1 MAQADE
7 GADEGAGM
15 GVPKRT
21 ERDVLQELTAEE
33 LQLLRRV
40 LEIERAKLHLKAAD
54 LTDDLLSA
62 VRSILP

>member
-1 MAQADE
+1 MAME
-7 GADEGAGM
+7 EEGAGM
-15 GVPKRT
+15 TVPQRT
-21 ERDVLQELTAEE
+21 ERDVLQELTAQE

>member
-7 GADEGAGM
+7 GAGM
-15 GVPKRT
+15 AIPKRT